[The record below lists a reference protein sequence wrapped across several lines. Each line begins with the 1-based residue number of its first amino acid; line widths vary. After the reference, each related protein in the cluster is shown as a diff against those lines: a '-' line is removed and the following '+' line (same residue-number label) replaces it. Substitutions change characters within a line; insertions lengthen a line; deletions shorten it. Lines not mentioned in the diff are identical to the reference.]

1 MQLNSLKIAVM
12 TALLATPWMVTGVHA
27 AVDSAI
33 VYESALGKSSN
44 PAPSSLGMPTTP
56 SAMPGSAMM
65 GPNGTV
71 LKGNFTQ
78 EYQQTTL
85 PTTNVAVPAWAQG
98 PLTSA
103 TSVIFASFCLQS
115 V

>member
-1 MQLNSLKIAVM
+1 
-12 TALLATPWMVTGVHA
+12 
-27 AVDSAI
+27 
-33 VYESALGKSSN
+33 
-44 PAPSSLGMPTTP
+44 
-56 SAMPGSAMM
+56 MM